1 MRTRAMY
8 ALITAALLA
17 LSAATAWPQ
26 ATLTAVEGVVRDGGK
41 PVAGA
46 QVVLTHKGTGKSYK
60 AKTDKDGRYSMVG
73 LVRGDYEVQVNSATG
88 EGLFHDKLHQIIAEG
103 KGTELY
109 NIDIDSGS
117 AGGQPKITKEQEAAI
132 KAQNMKAEGMNTL
145 INQAKAAL
153 DAKNYQ
159 GAIAPLQQL
168 QAADPTDYEFPMFLG
183 NAQLNLEQYEEAIQS
198 FEKGVQLAQNT
209 QPDSKKSY
217 TDPAKVKASI
227 GQMLT
232 SEGNAY
238 LKLKKNPEAIAAFTK
253 AAELSSNPGTA
264 YFNLCAT
271 QYNTGNTEGAIAA
284 CNKAITADPNNA
296 MAYFIKGSLMFGQ
309 GTQGKDNTYTA
320 PSGTAEALNKY
331 LELAPD
337 GPRANDAKAM
347 LQAIGAKIETTYKVD
362 KKKK

>member
-1 MRTRAMY
+1 MRTRTIY
-8 ALITAALLA
+8 ALMTAVLLA
-17 LSAATAWPQ
+17 FSAATAWPQ

-41 PVAGA
+41 PVAGV
-46 QVVLTHKGTGKSYK
+46 QVVLTHKGTGRTYK
-60 AKTDKDGRYSMVG
+60 AKTDKDGRYTMVG
-73 LVRGDYEVQVNSATG
+73 LVRGDYEVQVNSSTG
-88 EGLFHDKLHQIIAEG
+88 EGLYHDKTHAIAAEE
-103 KGTELY
+103 KGTAEY
-109 NIDIDSGS
+109 NIDFNS
-117 AGGQPKITKEQEAAI
+117 GGQPKITKEQEAAI
-132 KAQNMKAEGMNTL
+132 KAQNMKAEGMNVL

-153 DAKNYQ
+153 DAKNYE

-183 NAQLNLEQYEEAIQS
+183 NAQLNLGQYEEAIQS

-217 TDPAKVKASI
+217 TEPAKVKASL

-253 AAELSSNPGTA
+253 AAELSSNPATA

-271 QYNTGNTEGAIAA
+271 QYNTGNTEGAIPA
-284 CNKAITADPNNA
+284 CNKAIAADPNNA

-320 PSGTAEALNKY
+320 PPGTAEALNKY
-331 LELAPD
+331 LELSPD
-337 GPRANDAKAM
+337 GPHANDAKAM
-347 LQAIGAKIETTYKVD
+347 LQAIGAKIETTYKAD